1 MEEDD
6 NEEKIDKYVEL
17 VDKEEFKKV
26 KSTKEVYSNLKLLNE
41 IIEPL
46 NETKIFFEN
55 PGLKIKKTVKSK
67 IQVITYNEKLKYKED
82 DNLIKD
88 IKCYQEI
95 YEGNAVESNKAIEK
109 IKNNF
114 INLSK
119 SVSNL
124 VDLFEKV
131 KNDFFSVV
139 ESMTNPI
146 LAEIEKIKEIDE
158 KKFDK
163 EKLKTYKEMKNKLND
178 NIDNYDKNLSNIIIE
193 IKDIL
198 MKIKSN
204 INTYIDLMNTLN
216 GPINTMIDR
225 IGNIFNSFE
234 DKSREFINI
243 IYKYQTSEEKQK
255 AFNIFKD
262 IQKLNKDIL
271 ELIGTYGKQLDN
283 QNIELENKKQQC
295 LNDFDQITELN
306 NNSIKKLNDLQID
319 TKNIIVEINE
329 LLKFC
334 SLDSIQS
341 DVKEYKGLQINSI
354 KSNVQKGT
362 ENMIEANKKIEV
374 DISKLKKFIE
384 EKEEK
389 MKNIISLDL
398 AFIMDITGS
407 MGPYLNFAKNKI
419 LSVIDQITKDSNISV
434 RLGFVGYKDYSEEY
448 IKYKDFTDNIQD
460 VKNFISKAE
469 LGYGKD
475 LCEDMVGGLNLT
487 LEYSWKSNTRFAML
501 IADAPCHGVQY
512 HELENASF
520 DNYPEGDPKY
530 KIDVIIQRFAER
542 NINLLCLNLTE
553 YTVKLY
559 NNFKK
564 YYQKGKNK
572 NSNCDILVE
581 KFDQDPEKLS
591 GIIISQ
597 AKKLYER
604 RHETVME

>member
-1 MEEDD
+1 M
-6 NEEKIDKYVEL
+6 
-17 VDKEEFKKV
+17 
-26 KSTKEVYSNLKLLNE
+26 
-41 IIEPL
+41 
-46 NETKIFFEN
+46 
-55 PGLKIKKTVKSK
+55 
-67 IQVITYNEKLKYKED
+67 
-82 DNLIKD
+82 
-88 IKCYQEI
+88 
-95 YEGNAVESNKAIEK
+95 ESNKAIEK

-158 KKFDK
+158 KKFEK

-204 INTYIDLMNTLN
+204 INTYIDLMNTLD

-306 NNSIKKLNDLQID
+306 NNSIKKLNDL
-319 TKNIIVEINE
+319 
-329 LLKFC
+329 
-334 SLDSIQS
+334 
-341 DVKEYKGLQINSI
+341 
-354 KSNVQKGT
+354 
-362 ENMIEANKKIEV
+362 
-374 DISKLKKFIE
+374 
-384 EKEEK
+384 
-389 MKNIISLDL
+389 
-398 AFIMDITGS
+398 
-407 MGPYLNFAKNKI
+407 
-419 LSVIDQITKDSNISV
+419 
-434 RLGFVGYKDYSEEY
+434 
-448 IKYKDFTDNIQD
+448 
-460 VKNFISKAE
+460 
-469 LGYGKD
+469 
-475 LCEDMVGGLNLT
+475 
-487 LEYSWKSNTRFAML
+487 
-501 IADAPCHGVQY
+501 
-512 HELENASF
+512 
-520 DNYPEGDPKY
+520 
-530 KIDVIIQRFAER
+530 
-542 NINLLCLNLTE
+542 
-553 YTVKLY
+553 
-559 NNFKK
+559 
-564 YYQKGKNK
+564 
-572 NSNCDILVE
+572 
-581 KFDQDPEKLS
+581 
-591 GIIISQ
+591 
-597 AKKLYER
+597 
-604 RHETVME
+604 